1 MEVLAE
7 YWLVLLRAL
16 PPWEAAAVILAI
28 GYLVLATRENSL
40 CWYCAFVSTA
50 IYTTL
55 FWNVNLLMD
64 SALNIY
70 YMAMA
75 CYGWHQW
82 RHGGDQQTGLV
93 ITTIASSRHLQIVAL
108 IGVLSI
114 ISGYLLSKNTTAAWP
129 FIDSFTTWASVVTTV
144 LVVRKVLENWLYW
157 IVIDAVSIPLY
168 VDRELY
174 LTAAL
179 FAVYLVIAVIGFV
192 VWRRQHSAN
201 QLIAT
206 HE

>member
-1 MEVLAE
+1 
-7 YWLVLLRAL
+7 
-16 PPWEAAAVILAI
+16 
-28 GYLVLATRENSL
+28 
-40 CWYCAFVSTA
+40 
-50 IYTTL
+50 
-55 FWNVNLLMD
+55 
-64 SALNIY
+64 
-70 YMAMA
+70 
-75 CYGWHQW
+75 
-82 RHGGDQQTGLV
+82 
-93 ITTIASSRHLQIVAL
+93 
-108 IGVLSI
+108 
-114 ISGYLLSKNTTAAWP
+114 
-129 FIDSFTTWASVVTTV
+129 
-144 LVVRKVLENWLYW
+144 LENWLYW

>member
-1 MEVLAE
+1 VEVLAE

-82 RHGGDQQTGLV
+82 RQGGDQQTGLV
-93 ITTIASSRHLQIVAL
+93 ITTIASKRHLQIVAL
-108 IGVLSI
+108 IGVLSV

-129 FIDSFTTWASVVTTV
+129 FVDSFTTWASVVTTV

-179 FAVYLVIAVIGFV
+179 FAVYLVIAIIGFV
-192 VWRRQHSAN
+192 VWRRQHGAN